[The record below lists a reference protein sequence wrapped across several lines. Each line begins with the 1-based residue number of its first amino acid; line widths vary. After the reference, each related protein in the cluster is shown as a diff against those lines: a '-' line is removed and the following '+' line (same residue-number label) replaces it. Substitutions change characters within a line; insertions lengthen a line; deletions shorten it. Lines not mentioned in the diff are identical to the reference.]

1 MAGVNS
7 IYRIT
12 QSLDSQEELALPSY
26 LGFLVLSTASG
37 GYSAAFLLSAYN
49 ILKVGE
55 AMSSLSAQFEITVS
69 GMVCRIK
76 NISDSTRSVELLCIA
91 YKGS

>member
-1 MAGVNS
+1 MAVQNG
-7 IYRIT
+7 IYQIRRT
-12 QSLDSQEELALPSY
+12 LASQEELTLPSY
-26 LGFLVLSTASG
+26 LGFLVLSTSSG

-55 AMSSLSAQFEITVS
+55 AMSSLSTQFEITVS

>member
-55 AMSSLSAQFEITVS
+55 AMSILSAQFEITVS